1 MAEQRCRQV
10 LRRRP
15 GGLALNDDA
24 ALRERLQTAGLRVTA
39 VGLLVLVLVLKT
51 LSGLNAAVS
60 HADIDASL
68 PPGPRTASPCTAGWR
83 ASWSPAKR
91 KAR

>member
-1 MAEQRCRQV
+1 MPPVVAA
-10 LRRRP
+10 P
-15 GGLALNDDA
+15 PSGLALNDDA

-39 VGLLVLVLVLKT
+39 VRLLVLVLVLVLKT